1 MMIKNYLFDLDG
13 TLLPL
18 DEELFIKH
26 YFGLLAQKFMEL
38 KLNPEVMI
46 KKLWAGTKAMIENDG
61 KYTNEKV
68 FWDTFYPEALNQ
80 DELKNALEE
89 FYLTTFEDVKIS
101 SSLSPYSKKII
112 DLLKQRDKNIVLATN
127 PVFPLVATKKR
138 ISWAGLHHD
147 DFLHITSYE
156 NSNFAK
162 PSINYYEMI
171 LKRMN
176 FLPEET
182 IMIGNDSLEDMVAMG
197 LGVKTFLVTDCL
209 NNKNDIDINQFENG
223 SLKDLYEKIKN
234 EEF

>member
-1 MMIKNYLFDLDG
+1 MIKNYLFDLDG

-38 KLNPEVMI
+38 KLNPEIMI

-61 KYTNEKV
+61 KNSNEKV
-68 FWDTFYPEALNQ
+68 FWDVFFPEADNQ
-80 DELKNALEE
+80 EDLKKALEE
-89 FYLTTFEDVKIS
+89 FYQTAFEDVKIS
-101 SSLSPYSKKII
+101 STKSPYSKKII
-112 DLLKQRDKNIVLATN
+112 DILKARNMNIVLATN

-138 ISWAGLHHD
+138 IKWAGLHHD

-162 PSINYYEMI
+162 PSLNYYEMI

-176 FLPEET
+176 FMPEET
-182 IMIGNDSLEDMVAMG
+182 IMIGNDSLEDMAAMG

-209 NNKNDIDINQFENG
+209 NNKNDIDINQFDNG

-234 EEF
+234 DEF

>member
-1 MMIKNYLFDLDG
+1 MIKNYLFDLDG

-26 YFGLLAQKFMEL
+26 YFGLLSQKFMEL
-38 KLNPEVMI
+38 KLNPEIMI

-61 KYTNEKV
+61 KNSNEKV
-68 FWDTFYPEALNQ
+68 FWDVFYPEADNQ
-80 DELKNALEE
+80 EELKKALEE
-89 FYLTTFEDVKIS
+89 FYQTVFEDVKIS
-101 SSLSPYSKKII
+101 SAKSPYSRKII
-112 DLLKQRDKNIVLATN
+112 DLLKARNMNIVLATN
-127 PVFPLVATKKR
+127 PVFPLIATKKR
-138 ISWAGLHHD
+138 INWAGLHHD

-197 LGVKTFLVTDCL
+197 LGVKTYLVTDCL

-234 EEF
+234 DEF